1 MPKVTY
7 IEANGAKHDVT
18 VDSGTNCRDAAVDND
33 IPGIDGDCG
42 GVCACATC
50 HVYVDP
56 AWLGKTGKAVPGE
69 MEAELLQFAEDFREN
84 SRLACQIKITS
95 DLDGLVLRVPS
106 SQH

>member
-7 IEANGAKHDVT
+7 IEANGSEHVVT
-18 VDSGTNCRDAAVDND
+18 VASGTSCRDAAIDND

-56 AWLGKTGKAVPGE
+56 SWLGKVGKAVPGE
-69 MEAELLQFAEDFREN
+69 MEAELLQFAEDFRDT
-84 SRLACQIKITS
+84 SRLACQIKIS
-95 DLDGLVLRVPS
+95 DDLDGLVLHIPS